1 MHPIKA
7 PSMIALAAALALPGC
22 MSTEDRIAA
31 RMLVGL
37 APVASV
43 PARVETPPVG
53 TGDDAA
59 DDPAI
64 WVNRADPGASR
75 ILGTDKQ
82 AGIYVYDLTGAV
94 VQFLPVGRMNNVD
107 VRQNVMTGAG
117 PRDLAVASNRSTNT
131 VGVFAIDASGQV
143 TDASSYPAGEEPY
156 GICAADGRSQG
167 GDGLIVAVTYK
178 TGAVVLT
185 RIEETGSTGPRR
197 TATISLS
204 SQVEG
209 CVFDE
214 AQNALFIGEEDV
226 GLWRV
231 DFDGTTP
238 GAPVLIDRAGSGSG
252 LVADVEGVGLWAG
265 PDGGG
270 YLVVSSQ
277 LANRYMVYE
286 RRAPNRLVG
295 AFAIGPGAGGVVDG
309 VTHTDGLEVSS
320 APLGPG
326 FPQGLMVV
334 QDDRNDAQGLGR
346 PLAQNFKL
354 VDWRDI
360 ASVLGR

>member
-1 MHPIKA
+1 VRLQTASSILT
-7 PSMIALAAALALPGC
+7 IAAALSLGGC

-31 RMLVGL
+31 RMLEGL
-37 APVASV
+37 AAVVSV
-43 PARVETPPVG
+43 PARIETPPVG

-64 WVNRADPGASR
+64 WVNQTDPGASR
-75 ILGTDKQ
+75 VLGTDKQ
-82 AGIYVYDLTGAV
+82 AGIYVYDLSGV
-94 VQFLPVGRMNNVD
+94 VKQFLPVGRMNNVD
-107 VRQNVMTGAG
+107 LRQGVMTAAG
-117 PRDLAVASNRSTNT
+117 LRDLAVASNRTTNT
-131 VGVFAIDASGQV
+131 VGVFSIDGTGQV
-143 TDASSYPAGEEPY
+143 ALASSYPAGEEPY

-167 GDGLIVAVTYK
+167 GDGLVVAVTYK

-185 RIEETGSTGPRR
+185 RIEETGSTGPRQ
-197 TATISLS
+197 TATITLS

-231 DFDGTTP
+231 DFTGTTP
-238 GAPVLIDRAGSGSG
+238 GTPVLIDRAGSGTG

-265 PDGGG
+265 PDGSG

-286 RRAPNRLVG
+286 RASPNRLVG
-295 AFAIGPGAGGVVDG
+295 AFGIGAGVGVDG
-309 VTHTDGLEVSS
+309 VTHTDGLDVTS
-320 APLGPG
+320 AALGPA
-326 FPQGLMVV
+326 FPDGLMVV
-334 QDDRNDAQGLGR
+334 QDDRNDAPDQRR

-354 VDWRDI
+354 VDWRDV
-360 ASVLGR
+360 AAVLAR